1 MTLFVAIVALV
12 IEQFRPLD
20 AGRWVDSP
28 LAAWGGF
35 LESRLNDGEYRQ
47 GAIAWCIAVALPA
60 LAVQA
65 LYIAL
70 LWLQPLLAVMLGI
83 GILYLT
89 MGFRQFSH
97 FFTDIHLALRL
108 GELDRARSLLG
119 QWRQASSDRLSSGEI
134 ARLSIEEA
142 LVGSHRHVFGPLAC
156 FALVGPGGA
165 LLYRLSAFFARH
177 WNGGGN
183 DPAAPRAGHFGDFA
197 GKAFGW
203 IDWLPVRLSAAGFAI
218 VGDFEDAVF
227 CWRSQ
232 SANWSDASAGILIAS
247 GAGAIGVR
255 LGQPIHGDLG
265 IGEPDLGD
273 RPEMGM
279 GDEADADYMQST
291 IGLVWRTLLLG
302 LMVLALVWVSGWV
315 G

>member
-1 MTLFVAIVALV
+1 MSFFAVLFALL
-12 IEQFRPLD
+12 IEQLKPLPRDNRIHHLLVSWVGWTSRNFD
-20 AGRWVDSP
+20 AGKPHHQIVV
-28 LAAWGGF
+28 
-35 LESRLNDGEYRQ
+35 
-47 GAIAWCIAVALPA
+47 WCVAVLSPA
-60 LAVQA
+60 LAVGLVYVA
-65 LYIAL
+65 VREFSL
-70 LWLQPLLAVMLGI
+70 LLALAFDVGL
-83 GILYLT
+83 LYLT
-89 MGFRQFSH
+89 LGFRQFSH